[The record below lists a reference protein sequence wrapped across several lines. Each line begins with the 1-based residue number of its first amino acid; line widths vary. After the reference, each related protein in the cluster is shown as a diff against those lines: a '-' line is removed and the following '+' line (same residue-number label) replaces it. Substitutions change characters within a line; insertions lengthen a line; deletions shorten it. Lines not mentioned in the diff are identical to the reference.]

1 MDLVKIDNEV
11 VVEDQDVVR
20 WITFTGFWGGIY
32 YLLACTSLAVGQRKQ
47 PVQVDVPATTTA
59 LGLHLS
65 TFIAGG
71 SLISASSALISR
83 KSTTEQARE
92 QIASGQIEQTIV
104 QQALGGA
111 VGSVL
116 PFGIALASMQAVEQ
130 ITGKKAFD
138 TDHMNWPVAVGTMI
152 GLSGLT
158 ALCVSRIAAWVAK
171 DARVGG

>member
-32 YLLACTSLAVGQRKQ
+32 YLLACTSLAVGQREQ
-47 PVQVDVPATTTA
+47 PVSIHVPTATTA

-92 QIASGQIEQTIV
+92 QIASGQIEETIV

-111 VGSVL
+111 VGSVV
-116 PFGIALASMQAVEQ
+116 PFGIALVSMQAAEQ
-130 ITGKKAFD
+130 LTGKQAFD
-138 TDHMNWPVAVGTMI
+138 VEHMSWPVALGTMVA
-152 GLSGLT
+152 LSGLT

-171 DARVGG
+171 DARAGK

>member
-11 VVEDQDVVR
+11 VVEDEDVMR

-32 YLLACTSLAVGQRKQ
+32 YLLACTSLAVGQREQ
-47 PVQVDVPATTTA
+47 PVKINIPAASTA

-71 SLISASSALISR
+71 SLVSASSSLISR

-111 VGSVL
+111 IGSVV
-116 PFGIALASMQAVEQ
+116 PFAIALASMQAAEQ

-138 TDHMNWPVAVGTMI
+138 TEQMNWPVAIGTMVA
-152 GLSGLT
+152 LSGVT
-158 ALCVSRIAAWVAK
+158 AFCVSRIAAWVAK
-171 DARVGG
+171 DAREGR